1 MRIEGQSTAI
11 NTTLNS
17 GADVL
22 RKLNPGD
29 VIRAQVL
36 ENSDGELQL
45 KLSDGSQV
53 TAKSLVQMEA
63 AEGEFINFVFRGISD
78 GKLIL
83 ERFLPTVQQT
93 QIDPLLENIR
103 NMLASLKLPVTD
115 QNISLA
121 MALKNQNL
129 QITPEN
135 MAKMIELTTGN
146 PEIKPDAAAF
156 LTASK
161 MAGNTNNIEQLQ
173 NLLAGRLKIS
183 DDISQLVKLIEDY
196 NNGTKAGTSNVT
208 ESPTASASP
217 INKSAPETA
226 PSAVIDQDSQV
237 NTTDGRAGKAA
248 GDVTNSDISKL
259 ASALLEAAAEKTA
272 SVRAKTGEAAAN
284 NLSSITEASTIVTAE
299 TVEVQ
304 VKETAVKDGGSAPNT
319 LNGLSKNDSSTIASQ
334 LAVFVKSGKPLDKA
348 DIPLLNALSTKLQEM
363 ISKGDL
369 SKEQLAG
376 AKVIAKEI
384 ADIALR
390 LKEDDNYPADHGR
403 ENGLKDFEAAVDKLK
418 NLNIKIDQ
426 YSDEI
431 DPVKLYEDMNKAIS
445 AIKESMNQ
453 LPAGIRETA
462 MNIVSNLESN
472 INFINQL
479 NNYSSYVQLP
489 LSMFSQNTT
498 GELYMLKRG
507 SKAKKLD
514 PSNLTV
520 LISLDGN
527 HIGRIDTLLS
537 IDKKNISTNFRLENS
552 EVFQILKDNHKTL
565 YNSLLEKGYRLV
577 DFTYRLMD
585 EPINIINFEAEA
597 KKQFIK
603 SPNTIDLTV

>member
-11 NTTLNS
+11 NTITNS

-22 RKLNPGD
+22 NKLDPGD

-36 ENSDGELQL
+36 ENSNGELQL

-103 NMLASLKLPVTD
+103 NMLASLKLPFTD

-135 MAKMIELTTGN
+135 MAKMIEITTCN
-146 PEIKPDAAAF
+146 LEIKPDAAAF

-161 MAGNTNNIEQLQ
+161 MADNANNIEKLQ
-173 NLLAGRLKIS
+173 NLLAGRLKIN
-183 DDISQLVKLIEDY
+183 DDISQLTKLLEDY
-196 NNGTKAGTSNVT
+196 NSSAKTGIADVPK
-208 ESPTASASP
+208 SPTAAASL
-217 INKSAPETA
+217 IYKFAPETA

-237 NTTDGRAGKAA
+237 NTADGYAGKAA
-248 GDVTNSDISKL
+248 GDGTNGNISKL

-272 SVRAKTGEAAAN
+272 SGGGKTGAAAAN
-284 NLSSITEASTIVTAE
+284 NLSLITEASTILADETAD
-299 TVEVQ
+299 VQ
-304 VKETAVKDGGSAPNT
+304 VKETAVKAASLALKQGK
-319 LNGLSKNDSSTIASQ
+319 GLLENENNTIASE
-334 LAVFVKSGKPLDKA
+334 LAMLVKSGKPLDKA
-348 DIPLLNALSTKLQEM
+348 DTPLLNALSTKLEEM

-390 LKEDDNYPADHGR
+390 LKEDDNYPAAHGR
-403 ENGLKDFEAAVDKLK
+403 EKGLKDFEAAMDKLK

-445 AIKESMNQ
+445 AIKESMYQ

-472 INFINQL
+472 LNFINQL

-489 LSMFSQNTT
+489 LSMFSQNIT

-552 EVFQILKDNHKTL
+552 EVFQILKENHKTL